1 MAKKKIEKVLAVEGQ
16 NSQTFVLSKIS
27 GSGKTAAFTPSHDAG
42 IFYRVPATG
51 QLSELYVNITSCVKI
66 DGGMKIATRMVLSQ
80 EGWRFEEW
88 ADLNSPESLQV
99 LPFAK
104 VKDRDN
110 SWAERTLSE
119 RKQVVDLIAKQIE
132 VAPINRENRREKD
145 AELDKMKRE
154 NEQMRLQIEALIK
167 QNASILEAMK
177 SM

>member
-1 MAKKKIEKVLAVEGQ
+1 MARKVAKVKVVEGQ

-42 IFYRVPATG
+42 IFYRVPSTQEMSA
-51 QLSELYVNITSCVKI
+51 LYVRIDAAVKI

-80 EGWRFEEW
+80 NGWVFEEW
-88 ADLNSPESLQV
+88 ADLNSPESLKI

-110 SWAERTLSE
+110 VWAERTLSE

-132 VAPINRENRREKD
+132 VAPTNRESRREKD

-154 NEQMRLQIEALIK
+154 NEALKLQIQEMMKNQMAIM
-167 QNASILEAMK
+167 EAMK
-177 SM
+177 IKI

>member
-1 MAKKKIEKVLAVEGQ
+1 MAKKVSKIQAVENQ
-16 NSQTFVLSKIS
+16 NAQTFVLSKIS
-27 GSGKTAAFTPSHDAG
+27 GSGKTAAFTPAHDAG

-51 QLSELYVNITSCVKI
+51 ALSELYVNITSCVKI

-80 EGWRFEEW
+80 GGWVFEEF
-88 ADLNSPESLQV
+88 ADLNSPESLKV

-132 VAPINRENRREKD
+132 LSPVNREDRRERDK
-145 AELDKMKRE
+145 ELAKVQKE
-154 NEQMRLQIEALIK
+154 NEQLRLQIQEMMKNQMAIM
-167 QNASILEAMK
+167 EAMK
-177 SM
+177 IKL